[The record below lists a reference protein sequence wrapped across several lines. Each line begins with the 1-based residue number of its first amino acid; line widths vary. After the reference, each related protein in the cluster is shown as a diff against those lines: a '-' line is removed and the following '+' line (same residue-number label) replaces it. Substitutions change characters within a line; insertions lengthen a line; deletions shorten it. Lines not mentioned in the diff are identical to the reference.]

1 MGTQPRGKA
10 EPVILLLSTSDTD
23 LLSARASG
31 AGYRLG
37 NPARLLLDD
46 LPALLDGTDLV
57 VVRVLGGRR
66 AWEQGLDAVRASGV
80 PLVALGGEMAPD
92 AELMECSTVPGG
104 VAADAH
110 NYLAEGGAANLR
122 QLHNF
127 LSDTV
132 LLTGYGFRAPVHLP
146 NWGELERTRRAGI
159 DGPTVAVLYYRAQH
173 LAGNS
178 GYIEALCAAIEEA
191 GARPLPLYC
200 ASLRTA
206 EPALIDTLRAADAL
220 VVTVLAAGGTKPATA
235 SAGGDDEAWD
245 IGALADLD
253 VPILQGLCLTSGRE
267 QWVTGDDGLS
277 PLDVATQVAVPE
289 FDGRI
294 ITVPFSFK
302 EFDAD
307 GLSTYVPDAE
317 RAARVA
323 GIAVRYARLRHIP
336 VRDKRIAIV
345 LSAYPTK
352 HARIG
357 NAVGLDTPASAIALL
372 SRMRSAGYDLGAP
385 GEIPGLEQA
394 DGDALIHAL
403 IAAGG
408 QDPDWLSAEQ
418 LEGNPIRIGAGE
430 YAAWFATL
438 PEDLRAAVVE
448 AWGEAPGELYVDRSA
463 DPKGEII
470 IAALR
475 FGNVV
480 LMVQPPRGFGEN
492 PVAIYHDPDLPPS
505 HHYLAAY
512 RWLAAPDGFAADAAV
527 HLGKHGNLEWLPGK
541 TLGMSASCGTDAALG
556 DLPLIYPFLVNDPGE
571 GTQAKRRAHA
581 TLVDHLIPPM
591 ARAETYGDIS
601 RLEQLLD
608 EHASISAL
616 DPAKLPAI
624 RQQIWTLMRAAKMDH
639 DLGLAERPDEESFD
653 EMLLH
658 VDGWLCEI
666 KDVQIRD
673 GLHVLG
679 RAPAGAAEVDL
690 VLAMLRARQLWSGED
705 HVPGLREALGLSES
719 GDESRERV
727 DAAERVAR
735 ELVAAL
741 QEADWDLAGIDG
753 AIERALA
760 DLDDPAPREAVAPE
774 PDSPVGQEGPGDV
787 RTTAPSEGATDA
799 ALSSDIGAVGSV
811 LGRPSG
817 VGREA
822 ESQAGFVD
830 GARGPGADSNE
841 FADGRADA
849 VRRVL
854 GFAAT
859 EVVPR
864 LRQTGVEIE
873 RILHALNGGFIP
885 AGPSGSPL
893 RGLINVLPTG
903 RNFYSVDP
911 KAVPSRLAWETGQ
924 AMADSLLERYL
935 ADHGEYPR
943 SVGLSV
949 WGTSAMRTSGDDIA
963 EVLALLGVRPL
974 WDEASRRVTTLE
986 PISLA
991 ELGRPRIDVTVR
1003 ISGFFRDA
1011 FPHVLA
1017 MLDDA
1022 VRLVA
1027 GLDEPDE
1034 RNYVRAHSRADL
1046 AGHGDERRATTR
1058 IFGSKPGTYGAGL
1071 LQLIDSRS
1079 WRTDDDLAQ
1088 VYTAWGGFAY
1098 GRDLDGAPAADDM
1111 RAAYRRIAVAAKN
1124 TDTREHDIA
1133 DSDDYF
1139 QYHGGMVAAVRAL
1152 TGTNPEAYIGDS
1164 TRPDA
1169 VRTRTLSEET
1179 TRVFRARVVNPRW
1192 LEAMRRHGYKGAF
1205 EMAATVD
1212 YLFGYDATTN
1222 VVADWMYEK
1231 LSESYIFDETNRK
1244 FMEQS
1249 NPWALHGIAE
1259 RLLEAAERGLWEQPE
1274 RETLDRLRQVYLET
1288 EGELE

>member
-1 MGTQPRGKA
+1 M
-10 EPVILLLSTSDTD
+10 ILLLSTSDTD

-31 AGYRLG
+31 ADYRWG
-37 NPARLLLDD
+37 NPARLLVDD
-46 LPALLDGTDLV
+46 LPALLDGAELV
-57 VVRVLGGRR
+57 VVRILGGKR
-66 AWEQGLDAVRASGV
+66 AWEDGLAVVRDSGV
-80 PLVALGGEMAPD
+80 PVVAVGGEMAPD
-92 AELMECSTVPGG
+92 AELMECSTVPVG
-104 VAADAH
+104 VASDAH
-110 NYLAEGGAANLR
+110 NYLAAGGPQNLR
-122 QLHNF
+122 QLYNF

-132 LLTGYGFRAPVHLP
+132 LLTGHGFEPPVQLP
-146 NWGELERTRRAGI
+146 SWGRLERDARHPDPVAGK
-159 DGPTVAVLYYRAQH
+159 PTVGVVYYRAQH
-173 LAGNS
+173 LAGNT
-178 GYIEALCAAIEEA
+178 GYIDALCTAIEEA
-191 GARPLPLYC
+191 GAVPLPLYC

-206 EPALIDTLRAADAL
+206 ETELLATLRQADAL
-220 VVTVLAAGGTKPATA
+220 VVTVLAAGGSKPATA

-245 IGALADLD
+245 IGALAELD
-253 VPILQGLCLTSGRE
+253 IPILQGLCLTGGRA
-267 QWVTGDDGLS
+267 QWAANDDGLS

-307 GLSTYVPDAE
+307 GLSTYVPDPE

-323 GIAVRYARLRHIP
+323 GIAVRHARLRYIP
-336 VRDKRIAIV
+336 AERKRLALM

-372 SRMRSAGYDLGAP
+372 GELRAAGYDLGAP
-385 GEIPGLEQA
+385 GAVPGLDEG
-394 DGDALIHAL
+394 DGDALMHAL

-408 QDPDWLSAEQ
+408 QDPDWLTAEQ
-418 LEGNPIRIGAGE
+418 LEGNPIRIGADI
-430 YAAWFATL
+430 YTAWFDTL
-438 PEDLRAAVVE
+438 PDELRDAVIE
-448 AWGEAPGELYVDRSA
+448 AWGPPPGELYVDRSA
-463 DPKGEII
+463 DPRGEIV

-475 FGNVV
+475 FGSIV

-512 RWLAAPDGFAADAAV
+512 RWLATATESGGFGADAMV

-541 TLGMSASCGTDAALG
+541 TLGMSAACGTDAALG

-591 ARAETYGDIS
+591 ARAESYGDIA

-608 EHASISAL
+608 EHANISAL

-639 DLGLAERPDEESFD
+639 DLGLAERPDEETFD
-653 EMLLH
+653 DMLLH

-673 GLHVLG
+673 GLHILG
-679 RAPAGAAEVDL
+679 RAPAGTSEVDL
-690 VLAMLRARQLWSGED
+690 VLAMLRARQLWGGEMS
-705 HVPGLREALGLSES
+705 VPGLREALGLSES
-719 GDESRERV
+719 GDEARERV
-727 DAAERVAR
+727 DAVEARAR
-735 ELVAAL
+735 ELLMALQAADWAPAAVDGLVERFSGELFGDAGGDRGAVAAVL
-741 QEADWDLAGIDG
+741 
-753 AIERALA
+753 RF
-760 DLDDPAPREAVAPE
+760 
-774 PDSPVGQEGPGDV
+774 
-787 RTTAPSEGATDA
+787 AT
-799 ALSSDIGAVGSV
+799 
-811 LGRPSG
+811 
-817 VGREA
+817 
-822 ESQAGFVD
+822 
-830 GARGPGADSNE
+830 
-841 FADGRADA
+841 
-849 VRRVL
+849 
-854 GFAAT
+854 T

-864 LRQTGVEIE
+864 LRGTAVEID
-873 RILHALNGGFIP
+873 RVLHALNGGFIP

-911 KAVPSRLAWETGQ
+911 KAVPSRLAWETGR

-963 EVLALLGVRPL
+963 EVLALLGVRPI
-974 WDEASRRVTTLE
+974 WDEASRRVTSLE
-986 PISLA
+986 VVDLA

-1017 MLDDA
+1017 LLDDA

-1027 GLDEPDE
+1027 ALDEPSE
-1034 RNYVRAHSRADL
+1034 SNYVRAHTVSALDE
-1046 AGHGDERRATTR
+1046 HGDERRATTR

-1071 LQLIDSRS
+1071 LQLIDSKS

-1088 VYTAWGGFAY
+1088 VYTTWGGYAY
-1098 GRDLDGAPAADDM
+1098 GRDLDGAPAAEDM
-1111 RAAYRRIAVAAKN
+1111 RTAYRRIAVAAKN

-1139 QYHGGMVAAVRAL
+1139 QYHGGMVATVRAL
-1152 TGTNPEAYIGDS
+1152 TGKNPEAYIGDS

-1212 YLFGYDATTN
+1212 YLFGYDATTD
-1222 VVADWMYEK
+1222 VIADWMYEK
-1231 LSESYIFDETNRK
+1231 LAESYVFDETNRK

-1259 RLLEAAERGLWEQPE
+1259 RLLEAAERQLWAQPE
-1274 RETLDRLRQVYLET
+1274 QDTLDRLRQIYLET